1 MARVPRTFIQKPICQ
16 RWARTVSRLSLFSK
30 KFNKNI
36 LTMHE
41 ERSET
46 SLWLISHRWM
56 DWMGK
61 RRATRTQGLSLRMH
75 NDREVAQDIKEA
87 ATCLE

>member
-1 MARVPRTFIQKPICQ
+1 
-16 RWARTVSRLSLFSK
+16 
-30 KFNKNI
+30 
-36 LTMHE
+36 MHE

-75 NDREVAQDIKEA
+75 NDREVARDIKEA

>member
-1 MARVPRTFIQKPICQ
+1 MQKPICQ

-30 KFNKNI
+30 KL

-46 SLWLISHRWM
+46 SLWLISRRWM
-56 DWMGK
+56 EWMGK
-61 RRATRTQGLSLRMH
+61 RRATRMQGLSLRMH
-75 NDREVAQDIKEA
+75 NNREGARDIKEA